1 MSLLRNTIHK
11 ANIGFNTLFNKVFAE
26 TETNYEKV
34 ATIVPSTGATES
46 YQWLGTLPKLRQ
58 WVGDRIIRN
67 ISNYEYT
74 IKNKPFEATMSI
86 DKYDMEDD
94 KLGIYKPQVESL
106 AEAAKQFPD
115 ELVFKI
121 LEDGF
126 ENKCYDGVAF
136 FGTHKVGKLNFKNM
150 FEKALSIESYSE
162 ARASMM
168 KIKDDE
174 GRSLKIMPKL
184 LVVPPALE
192 SKAREILKSDFI
204 NGTTNIYKDTAELL
218 VVPDLTSDTAW
229 YLLDTSK
236 AIKPIIFQKR
246 QDPQLVSLVD
256 EKDRNVFMNRQYLY
270 GVDMRCNAGYGFW
283 QMAFGSKGTA

>member
-1 MSLLRNTIHK
+1 MSLLRNNIHK
-11 ANIGFNTLFNKVFAE
+11 ANTGFKTLFNKVFAE

-34 ATIVPSTGATES
+34 ATIVPSTGATEV
-46 YQWLGTLPKLRQ
+46 YQWIGTLPKLRL
-58 WVGDRIIRN
+58 WIGDRIIKN
-67 ISNYEYT
+67 ISNAEYT
-74 IKNKPFEATMSI
+74 IKNKSFESTISI
-86 DKYDMEDD
+86 EKYDMEDD
-94 KLGIYKPQVESL
+94 RLGIYKPQVESL

-115 ELVFKI
+115 ELVFKM

-150 FEKALSIESYSE
+150 SEKALSIESYSE
-162 ARASMM
+162 ARAFMM

-256 EKDRNVFMNRQYLY
+256 EKDRNVFMNKQYLY

>member
-34 ATIVPSTGATES
+34 ATIVPSAGATES

-136 FGTHKVGKLNFKNM
+136 FGTHKVDKLNFKNM
-150 FEKALSIESYSE
+150 SEKSLSIESYAE

-174 GRSLKIMPKL
+174 GRSLKIMLKL

>member
-1 MSLLRNTIHK
+1 M
-11 ANIGFNTLFNKVFAE
+11 
-26 TETNYEKV
+26 
-34 ATIVPSTGATES
+34 
-46 YQWLGTLPKLRQ
+46 
-58 WVGDRIIRN
+58 
-67 ISNYEYT
+67 
-74 IKNKPFEATMSI
+74 
-86 DKYDMEDD
+86 
-94 KLGIYKPQVESL
+94 
-106 AEAAKQFPD
+106 
-115 ELVFKI
+115 
-121 LEDGF
+121 
-126 ENKCYDGVAF
+126 
-136 FGTHKVGKLNFKNM
+136 
-150 FEKALSIESYSE
+150 
-162 ARASMM
+162 
-168 KIKDDE
+168 
-174 GRSLKIMPKL
+174 
-184 LVVPPALE
+184 VVPPALE